1 MAKFFDDAGG
11 GTTVAKEF
19 VLAMDQGTTSSR
31 SIVFDREG
39 QIRSSAAQEFEQ
51 IYPKPGWVEHDPEA
65 IWKTQIDTAHAAIAK
80 AGIAAGDIA
89 CIGITN
95 QRETT
100 LVWERDTGR
109 PIFNAIVWQCRRTEA
124 LCNGLKAE
132 GLDEEVRS
140 RTGLVIDA
148 YFSGSKVRWILDRA
162 TQCDAK
168 ARAARGEL
176 CFGTVDSW
184 LLSKLCGIHATD
196 YTNACR
202 TMLFNIHELK
212 WDEVMLG
219 ALDIPAEM
227 LPDVRPTSGVFG
239 TTTLFGPEIPV
250 ASVCGDQQAALF
262 GQAAFAV
269 GECKNTYG
277 TGCFAVMNTGGQP
290 VASCHG
296 LLTTIAWGIDGAVEY
311 ALEGGV
317 FIAGAVV
324 QWLRDELGFIANA
337 AESEIVA
344 AEVEDT
350 AGVYVVPA
358 FVGLG
363 APHWNMS
370 CRGTITGLTRGTGRA
385 HIVRAALES
394 IAYQSGDV
402 IRCMEA
408 DVGKR
413 VPILKVDGGAAG
425 NNLLMQHQA
434 DVLGTPVLRGQITE
448 TTALGAAYLAG
459 LATGFWRSRDEIRSL
474 WREERVFEPKWNDS
488 QRHEAVSGWQ
498 KAVKMTVS

>member
-11 GTTVAKEF
+11 GTKVAKDF

-39 QIRSSAAQEFEQ
+39 RIRSSVAKEFEQ

-65 IWKTQIDTAHAAIAK
+65 IWETQIDTARAAIAK

-109 PIFNAIVWQCRRTEA
+109 PIFNAIVWQCRRTED
-124 LCNGLKAE
+124 LCNGLKAD

-148 YFSGSKVRWILDRA
+148 YFSGSKVRWILD
-162 TQCDAK
+162 QVNGAK
-168 ARAARGEL
+168 VRAARGEL

-184 LLSKLCGIHATD
+184 LLYKLCGVHATD

-212 WDEVMLG
+212 WDEVMLK
-219 ALDIPAEM
+219 ALEVPPEM
-227 LPDVRPTSGVFG
+227 LPEVQPTSGVFG

-262 GQAAFAV
+262 GQAAFSV

-277 TGCFAVMNTGGQP
+277 TGCFAVMNTGDQP
-290 VASCHG
+290 VESRHG

-311 ALEGGV
+311 ALEGSV

-324 QWLRDELGFIANA
+324 QWLRDELGLIADA
-337 AESEIVA
+337 SESETVA
-344 AEVEDT
+344 AEVDDT
-350 AGVYVVPA
+350 GGVYLVPA

-363 APHWNMS
+363 APHWNMR
-370 CRGTITGLTRGTGRA
+370 CRGIITGLTRGTSRA

-394 IAYQSGDV
+394 ISFQSADV
-402 IRCMEA
+402 IRCMQA
-408 DVGKR
+408 DVGED
-413 VPILKVDGGAAG
+413 VPVLKVDGGAAA
-425 NNLLMQHQA
+425 NDLLLQHQA

-459 LATGFWRSRDEIRSL
+459 LATGFWTGRDEIRGL
-474 WREERVFEPKWNDS
+474 WKKDRLFEPKWSESRRRN
-488 QRHEAVSGWQ
+488 ALSGWH
-498 KAVKMTVS
+498 KAIKMTTG

>member
-1 MAKFFDDAGG
+1 M
-11 GTTVAKEF
+11 AKEF

-31 SIVFDREG
+31 SIVFNHDGRICASVSE
-39 QIRSSAAQEFEQ
+39 EFPQ

-65 IWKTQIDTAHAAIAK
+65 IWQSQLKTAHAAIAK
-80 AGIAAGDIA
+80 AGISPGDLA

-100 LVWERDTGR
+100 LVWERATGR
-109 PIFNAIVWQCRRTEA
+109 PIFNAIVWQCRRTEDF
-124 LCNGLKAE
+124 CNRLKAE

-148 YFSGSKVRWILDRA
+148 YFSGSKVRWILDHVDGAAKRA
-162 TQCDAK
+162 SD
-168 ARAARGEL
+168 GEL
-176 CFGTVDSW
+176 CFGTVDTW
-184 LLSKLCGIHATD
+184 LLNKLCGVHATD

-202 TMLFNIHELK
+202 TMLFNIHDLK
-212 WDEVMLG
+212 WDDVMVERLGVPREILPEVH
-219 ALDIPAEM
+219 
-227 LPDVRPTSGVFG
+227 PTSGVFG
-239 TTTLFGPEIPV
+239 TTTVFGPEIPV

-277 TGCFAVMNTGGQP
+277 TGCFAVMNTGNTP
-290 VASCHG
+290 VDSHHG
-296 LLTTIAWGIDGAVEY
+296 LLTTVAWGLDGKVEY
-311 ALEGGV
+311 ALEGSV
-317 FIAGAVV
+317 FIAGAVI
-324 QWLRDELGFIANA
+324 QWLRDELGLLKSA
-337 AESEIVA
+337 AESEAIA

-350 AGVYVVPA
+350 GGVYIVPA

-370 CRGTITGLTRGTGRA
+370 CRGTIVGLTRGTGRA

-394 IAYQSGDV
+394 ISFQSADV

-408 DVGKR
+408 ETGKSM
-413 VPILKVDGGAAG
+413 PILKVDGGAAS

-434 DVLGTPVLRGQITE
+434 DVLGTPVLRGQVTE

-459 LATGFWRSRDEIRSL
+459 LATEFWQNRDEIQAL
-474 WREERVFEPKWNDS
+474 WKPDRLFEPKWTKSKRQNALS
-488 QRHEAVSGWQ
+488 AWS
-498 KAVKMTVS
+498 KAIKMTTL